1 MIPANQDFS
10 CLCDLLRTGIREMG
24 RALTAASGRA
34 GRWREIPAEVKVV
47 PGGPPPLTLCRPPT
61 GVLVTRE
68 RDHLP
73 DHALAVRRPYGP
85 VAVLAVLLVALVAG
99 AGPAVPASAGAR
111 HPAHDGSNHGENP
124 WLHRRF
130 LNMAHAGGENEAP
143 ADTLY
148 AFKRAVA
155 LGADMVELDVESTA
169 DDRLVVIHN
178 SSVDATTDGTGL
190 VRDLT
195 YRQVHALDAAYDFVP
210 GRSAVPGLP
219 PESYPLRG
227 VRTHHRKPPK
237 GYRASD
243 FAIPALRDVFR
254 TFRHVPINI
263 EIKGTS
269 DADTASFEHN
279 ARLLAAFL
287 NRARRDDVIVTSFN
301 DTALATFHR
310 LAPRIALAPGQNEL
324 AAYFFS
330 GTRPMDGTKALQIPV
345 RFNGL
350 PVATPEFIA
359 RAHAD
364 GYAVHV
370 WFSGTAPE
378 DEAAYNT
385 LIDACAD
392 GIMAAWPA
400 VLERLLDERH
410 IARPGTRGID
420 PCATSR
426 P

>member
-1 MIPANQDFS
+1 MPRLDSAARFRGLS
-10 CLCDLLRTGIREMG
+10 CSLVIRSWA
-24 RALTAASGRA
+24 RAAALTGLLVTA
-34 GRWREIPAEVKVV
+34 VVV
-47 PGGPPPLTLCRPPT
+47 PGFPAT
-61 GVLVTRE
+61 GT
-68 RDHLP
+68 
-73 DHALAVRRPYGP
+73 AA
-85 VAVLAVLLVALVAG
+85 AG
-99 AGPAVPASAGAR
+99 SAGA
-111 HPAHDGSNHGENP
+111 DP
-124 WLHRRF
+124 WPQRRF

-143 ADTLY
+143 ADSLY

-178 SSVDATTDGTGL
+178 SSVDETTDGTGL

-195 YRQVHALDAAYDFVP
+195 YRQVHALDAAYNFVP

-219 PESYPLRG
+219 PTSYPLRG
-227 VRTHHRKPPK
+227 VRTHHREPPR

-243 FAIPALRDVFR
+243 FAIPALREVFR
-254 TFRHVPINI
+254 AFPHVPINM

-269 DADTASFEHN
+269 DTDVESFEHN
-279 ARLLAAFL
+279 ARLLARFL
-287 NRARRDDVIVTSFN
+287 NRTGRTDVIVTSFN
-301 DTALATFHR
+301 DAALATFHR
-310 LAPRIALAPGQNEL
+310 LAPRIPLAPGQNEL
-324 AAYFFS
+324 SAYFFS
-330 GTRPMDGTKALQIPV
+330 GTRPIEGTKALQIPV
-345 RFNGL
+345 RFNGI
-350 PVATPEFIA
+350 PVATPEFVA

-378 DEAAYNT
+378 DEAAYNA

-410 IARPGTRGID
+410 IARPGTRGVD
-420 PCATSR
+420 PCKS
-426 P
+426 

>member
-1 MIPANQDFS
+1 MS
-10 CLCDLLRTGIREMG
+10 
-24 RALTAASGRA
+24 
-34 GRWREIPAEVKVV
+34 
-47 PGGPPPLTLCRPPT
+47 
-61 GVLVTRE
+61 
-68 RDHLP
+68 
-73 DHALAVRRPYGP
+73 DHARAVRRPSAR
-85 VAVLAVLLVALVAG
+85 VAVFLMLLMALVAAPG
-99 AGPAVPASAGAR
+99 SAALADRSVPADTGA
-111 HPAHDGSNHGENP
+111 NP
-124 WLHRRF
+124 WLSRRF
-130 LNMAHAGGENEAP
+130 LNMAHAGGEKEAP

-169 DDRLVVIHN
+169 DDWLVVIHN
-178 SSVDATTDGTGL
+178 SSVYATTNGTGL

-195 YRQVHALDAAYDFVP
+195 YHQVHALDAAYNFVP
-210 GRSAVPGLP
+210 GRSAVSGLP

-227 VRTHHRKPPK
+227 VRTHERKAPK
-237 GYRASD
+237 GYKASD

-254 TFRHVPINI
+254 AFPHVPINM

-269 DADTASFEHN
+269 DADVESFEHN
-279 ARLLAAFL
+279 ARLLADFL
-287 NRARRDDVIVTSFN
+287 NRAGRTDVIVTSFN
-301 DTALATFHR
+301 DTALATFHK
-310 LAPRIALAPGQNEL
+310 LAPQIPLAPGQNEL
-324 AAYFFS
+324 AAYFFT
-330 GTRPMDGTKALQIPV
+330 GARPIDGTKALQIPV
-345 RFNGL
+345 RYNGI

-385 LIDACAD
+385 LIDGCAD

-410 IARPGTRGID
+410 IARPGTPGVD
-420 PCATSR
+420 PCKN
-426 P
+426 

>member
-1 MIPANQDFS
+1 MVAIGVRPT
-10 CLCDLLRTGIREMG
+10 RPMG
-24 RALTAASGRA
+24 ASVSYERDQMSDALTMRHPSAR
-34 GRWREIPAEVKVV
+34 
-47 PGGPPPLTLCRPPT
+47 
-61 GVLVTRE
+61 
-68 RDHLP
+68 
-73 DHALAVRRPYGP
+73 
-85 VAVLAVLLVALVAG
+85 VAVLAALLMAII
-99 AGPAVPASAGAR
+99 AGPGSAAPASAGAR
-111 HPAHDGSNHGENP
+111 ADRPAPANTGDNP

-178 SSVDATTDGTGL
+178 SSVDATTNGTGL
-190 VRDLT
+190 VRDMT
-195 YRQVHALDAAYDFVP
+195 YRQAHALDAAYNFVP

-243 FAIPALRDVFR
+243 FAISALRDVFR
-254 TFRHVPINI
+254 AFPHVPINM

-269 DADTASFEHN
+269 DTDVESFQHN
-279 ARLLAAFL
+279 ARLLADFL
-287 NRARRDDVIVTSFN
+287 NRAGRTDVIVTSFN
-301 DTALATFHR
+301 DAALATFHR
-310 LAPRIALAPGQNEL
+310 LAPRIPLAPGQNEL
-324 AAYFFS
+324 SAYFFF
-330 GTRPMDGTKALQIPV
+330 GARPIDGTKALQIPV
-345 RFNGL
+345 RFNGI

-378 DEAAYNT
+378 DESAYNT
-385 LIDACAD
+385 LVDACAD

-400 VLERLLDERH
+400 VLERLLDDRH
-410 IARPGTRGID
+410 IARPGTRGVD
-420 PCATSR
+420 PCKS
-426 P
+426 

>member
-1 MIPANQDFS
+1 
-10 CLCDLLRTGIREMG
+10 MG
-24 RALTAASGRA
+24 APVSY
-34 GRWREIPAEVKVV
+34 
-47 PGGPPPLTLCRPPT
+47 
-61 GVLVTRE
+61 E
-68 RDHLP
+68 RDRVS
-73 DHALAVRRPYGP
+73 DHVRAVRRPSRRVAAVAALLTTIVVGP
-85 VAVLAVLLVALVAG
+85 GSAA
-99 AGPAVPASAGAR
+99 PASAGVRAGER
-111 HPAHDGSNHGENP
+111 APAHGDANP
-124 WLHRRF
+124 WLRRRF

-178 SSVDATTDGTGL
+178 SSVDATTNGTGP

-195 YRQVHALDAAYDFVP
+195 YRQVHALDAAYYFVP

-227 VRTHHRKPPK
+227 VRTHRRTPPR

-243 FAIPALRDVFR
+243 FAIPSLREVFR

-269 DADTASFEHN
+269 DTDVASFEHN
-279 ARLLAAFL
+279 ARLLAGFL
-287 NRARRDDVIVTSFN
+287 NRGGRSDVIVTSFN
-301 DTALATFHR
+301 DAALATFHR
-310 LAPRIALAPGQNEL
+310 LAPRISLAPGQNEL
-324 AAYFFS
+324 AAYFFT
-330 GTRPMDGTKALQIPV
+330 GTRPMDGTRALQIPV

-370 WFSGTAPE
+370 WFSGSAPE
-378 DEAAYNT
+378 DAAAYNT

-392 GIMAAWPA
+392 GIMAAWPS

-410 IARPGTRGID
+410 IARPGTPGVD
-420 PCATSR
+420 PCGR
-426 P
+426 

>member
-1 MIPANQDFS
+1 MSYERSHMSEHA
-10 CLCDLLRTGIREMG
+10 
-24 RALTAASGRA
+24 RAMRRPSACVAVFVTLLTA
-34 GRWREIPAEVKVV
+34 I
-47 PGGPPPLTLCRPPT
+47 
-61 GVLVTRE
+61 
-68 RDHLP
+68 
-73 DHALAVRRPYGP
+73 
-85 VAVLAVLLVALVAG
+85 VAG
-99 AGPAVPASAGAR
+99 PGSATSASAGTRAD
-111 HPAHDGSNHGENP
+111 HHAPAYTGENP

-148 AFKRAVA
+148 AFKRAVP

-169 DDRLVVIHN
+169 DDRLVVMHN
-178 SSVDATTDGTGL
+178 SSVDATTNGTGL

-195 YRQVHALDAAYDFVP
+195 YRQVHALDAAYNFVP

-237 GYRASD
+237 GYQASD

-254 TFRHVPINI
+254 AFPHVPINM

-269 DADTASFEHN
+269 DTDVESFEHN
-279 ARLLAAFL
+279 ARLLADFL
-287 NRARRDDVIVTSFN
+287 NRAGRTDVIVTSFN
-301 DTALATFHR
+301 DAALATFHR
-310 LAPRIALAPGQNEL
+310 LAPRIALAPGQTAL
-324 AAYFFS
+324 SAYFFS
-330 GTRPMDGTKALQIPV
+330 GTRPIDGTKALQIPV
-345 RFNGL
+345 RFNGI
-350 PVATPEFIA
+350 PVATPQFIT

-378 DEAAYNT
+378 DEAAYNS

-392 GIMAAWPA
+392 GVMAAWPT

-410 IARPGTRGID
+410 IARPGTPGVD
-420 PCATSR
+420 PCKS
-426 P
+426 

>member
-1 MIPANQDFS
+1 M
-10 CLCDLLRTGIREMG
+10 
-24 RALTAASGRA
+24 
-34 GRWREIPAEVKVV
+34 
-47 PGGPPPLTLCRPPT
+47 RPPA
-61 GVLVTRE
+61 R
-68 RDHLP
+68 
-73 DHALAVRRPYGP
+73 
-85 VAVLAVLLVALVAG
+85 VAMLVASMAI
-99 AGPAVPASAGAR
+99 AFTGPGFSAVASASPSA
-111 HPAHDGSNHGENP
+111 PAHYRSGNP

-155 LGADMVELDVESTA
+155 LGADMIELDVESTA
-169 DDRLVVIHN
+169 DDRLVVMHN
-178 SSVDATTDGTGL
+178 SSVDATTNGTGL

-195 YRQVHALDAAYDFVP
+195 FRQVHSLDAAYNFVP

-227 VRTHHRKPPK
+227 VRTHHARPPR

-243 FAIPALRDVFR
+243 FAIPSLDEVLR
-254 TFRHVPINI
+254 TFPRVPINI

-269 DADTASFEHN
+269 DADVASFLHN
-279 ARLLAAFL
+279 ATLLARTL
-287 NRARRDDVIVTSFN
+287 NRTHRTDFIVTSFN
-301 DTALATFHR
+301 DTAIATFHQ
-310 LAPRIALAPGQNEL
+310 LAPQIALAPGTNGL
-324 AAYFFS
+324 SAYFFS
-330 GTRPMDGTKALQIPV
+330 GTRPIDGTEAVQIPV
-345 RFNGL
+345 KFNGI
-350 PVATPEFIA
+350 PVATKEFIA

-378 DEAAYNT
+378 NVAAYNS

-392 GIMAAWPA
+392 GIMAAWPK
-400 VLERLLDERH
+400 VLEDLLDQRH

-420 PCATSR
+420 PCR
-426 P
+426 N